1 MVNSDRAMYGLLGL
15 HKNEVCSGIDTK
27 SKERLKLKEN
37 KAKCPFYSYDSQS
50 KICCFGAVFKSKST
64 TLFFDSP
71 QDKENHF
78 NDFCGSYCWRGCPLA
93 QTISKDL

>member
-1 MVNSDRAMYGLLGL
+1 MQRNRQKIKGEI
-15 HKNEVCSGIDTK
+15 N
-27 SKERLKLKEN
+27 LKEN

-50 KICCFGAVFKSKST
+50 KICCFGAVLKSKST

>member
-1 MVNSDRAMYGLLGL
+1 MYGLLGL
-15 HKNEVCSGIDTK
+15 HKNEVCSGIDK
-27 SKERLKLKEN
+27 KVKGEMKLKEN

-50 KICCFGAVFKSKST
+50 KICCFGVVYKSKST

-78 NDFCGSYCWRGCPLA
+78 DNFCGSYCWKGCPLA